1 MSSKKENNQT
11 PWPKVINLKRLEG
24 KVAIVTGSDRGIG
37 RGISIAFAKE
47 GCRVVVNSH
56 KYSKGCDEVVDEVKS
71 LGSDAILVVAD
82 ISKERHVKKLV
93 EKTVRKFGKLDIL
106 VNNAGILVYGT
117 VADLTEKEWN
127 RQMDVNLKG
136 VFLCTK
142 YAVQQMAKQ
151 GKGGRII
158 NISSIAGLVG
168 FPGISAYCASKGGV
182 TELTREVALDCARYG
197 ITVNAINPG
206 VIATDMTKAMLDD
219 PATKK
224 SFMESTPVGRVGQ
237 PEDIG
242 NAAVFLA
249 LDESS
254 FITGHNL
261 VVDGGWTAR

>member
-1 MSSKKENNQT
+1 M
-11 PWPKVINLKRLEG
+11 KRLEG

-37 RGISIAFAKE
+37 RGIAICLAKE
-47 GCRVVVNSH
+47 GCKVIVNSH
-56 KYSKGCDEVVDEVKS
+56 KESKDAYEVVGEIKN
-71 LGSDAILVVAD
+71 LGSDAVFVAAD
-82 ISKERHVKKLV
+82 VSREKNVRNLISK
-93 EKTVRKFGKLDIL
+93 TIGKFGQLNIMI
-106 VNNAGILVYGT
+106 NNAGILVFGT
-117 VADLTEKEWN
+117 VVTLTEKEWD

-142 YAVQQMAKQ
+142 YAVQQMQKQ

-182 TELTREVALDCARYG
+182 TEFTREVALDHAKEG

-206 VIATDMTKAMLDD
+206 VIVTDMTKSMLQDK
-219 PATKK
+219 ATSK
-224 SFMESTPVGRVGQ
+224 SLLDNTPVGRFGH

>member
-1 MSSKKENNQT
+1 MK
-11 PWPKVINLKRLEG
+11 IRRLEG
-24 KVAIVTGSDRGIG
+24 KVAIVTGSDTGIG
-37 RGISIAFAKE
+37 KGIAVALAKE
-47 GCRVVVNSH
+47 GCKIVINSH
-56 KYSKGCDEVVDEVKS
+56 KDSKEANDAVDEIKK
-71 LGSDAILVVAD
+71 LGSDSFLVVAD
-82 ISKERHVKKLV
+82 VSKENDVKNLV
-93 EKTVRKFGKLDIL
+93 GKTAKKFGKVDII
-106 VNNAGILVYGT
+106 VNNAGILVFGT
-117 VADLTEKEWN
+117 VETLTEKDWD
-127 RQMDVNLKG
+127 RQLDVNLKG

-142 YAVQQMAKQ
+142 YAVQQMVKQ

-182 TELTREVALDCARYG
+182 TEFTREVALDCAKYG

-206 VIATDMTKAMLDD
+206 VIVTDMTKGMLNDEK
-219 PATKK
+219 TKK
-224 SFMESTPVGRVGQ
+224 SLMENTPIGRFGQ

-249 LDESS
+249 LDESG

>member
-1 MSSKKENNQT
+1 MNGR
-11 PWPKVINLKRLEG
+11 LKG

-37 RGISIAFAKE
+37 KGIAIELAKE
-47 GCRVVVNSH
+47 GCKVVVNS
-56 KYSKGCDEVVDEVKS
+56 YRESEEAINTVKEIKK
-71 LGSDAILVVAD
+71 LGSDAMFVKANVIREVDIKNLVDKA
-82 ISKERHVKKLV
+82 V
-93 EKTVRKFGKLDIL
+93 EKFGKLDIM
-106 VNNAGILVYGT
+106 VNNAGILVQGT
-117 VADLTEKEWN
+117 VETLNEQDWEK
-127 RQMDVNLKG
+127 QMDVNLKG
-136 VFLCTK
+136 VFFCTK
-142 YAVQQMAKQ
+142 YAVLQMKRQ

-182 TELTREVALDCARYG
+182 TEFTREVALDCAKYE

-206 VIATDMTKAMLDD
+206 VIVTEMTKAMLDD
-219 PATKK
+219 KETNK
-224 SFMESTPVGRVGQ
+224 MLRENTPIGRFGQ

>member
-1 MSSKKENNQT
+1 M
-11 PWPKVINLKRLEG
+11 KRLEG

-37 RGISIAFAKE
+37 KGIAIAFAKE
-47 GCRVVVNSH
+47 GCKVVVNSH
-56 KYSKGCDEVVDEVKS
+56 KDTDEGYKVVEDAKK
-71 LGSDAILVVAD
+71 LGSDAIFVVAD
-82 ISKERHVKKLV
+82 VSREKDVKNLV
-93 EKTVRKFGKLDIL
+93 GKAVNKFGKLDIL
-106 VNNAGILVYGT
+106 VNNAGILVFGT
-117 VADLTEKEWN
+117 LSTLTEKDWD

-136 VFLCTK
+136 VFLCSK
-142 YAVQQMAKQ
+142 YAVQQMISQ

-182 TELTREVALDCARYG
+182 TELTREAALDLAQYG

-206 VIATDMTKAMLDD
+206 VIVTDMTKGMLED
-219 PATKK
+219 PATNKTLLA
-224 SFMESTPVGRVGQ
+224 STPIGRFGQ

-261 VVDGGWTAR
+261 VVDGGWTAK

>member
-1 MSSKKENNQT
+1 MKS
-11 PWPKVINLKRLEG
+11 LEG
-24 KVAIVTGSDRGIG
+24 KVAIITGSNRGIG
-37 RGISIAFAKE
+37 KGIAVALAKE
-47 GCRVVVNSH
+47 GCKVVVNSH
-56 KYSKGCDEVVDEVKS
+56 KDSKDAYEVVNEIKKF
-71 LGSDAILVVAD
+71 GSESIFVVAD
-82 ISKERHVKKLV
+82 VSRENDVKNLV
-93 EKTVRKFGKLDIL
+93 EKTIKKFGKLDIL
-106 VNNAGILVYGT
+106 VNNAGILVSGT
-117 VADLTEKEWN
+117 VTTLTEKDWN

-142 YAVQQMAKQ
+142 YAVQQMLKQ
-151 GKGGRII
+151 GKGGRVI

-182 TELTREVALDCARYG
+182 TELTREVALDCAKYG
-197 ITVNAINPG
+197 ITVNAIDPG
-206 VIATDMTKAMLDD
+206 VIVTDMTKGMLEDE
-219 PATKK
+219 ATKK
-224 SFMESTPVGRVGQ
+224 MLMENTPVGRFGQ

>member
-1 MSSKKENNQT
+1 M
-11 PWPKVINLKRLEG
+11 KRLEG
-24 KVAIVTGSDRGIG
+24 KVAIITGSDRGIG
-37 RGISIAFAKE
+37 KGIAIGLARE
-47 GCRVVVNSH
+47 GCNVLVNSY
-56 KYSKGCDEVVDEVKS
+56 KESEEARNVVEEIKK
-71 LGSDAILVVAD
+71 LGSDAVFVKANVIREVDIKNLVDKA
-82 ISKERHVKKLV
+82 V
-93 EKTVRKFGKLDIL
+93 EKFGRLDIM
-106 VNNAGILVYGT
+106 VNNAGILVQGT
-117 VADLTEKEWN
+117 VETLNEQDWN

-136 VFLCTK
+136 VFFCTK
-142 YAVQQMAKQ
+142 YAVLQMKKQ

-182 TELTREVALDCARYG
+182 TEFTREVALDCAKYG

-206 VIATDMTKAMLDD
+206 VIVTDMTKSMLEDD
-219 PATKK
+219 PTKK
-224 SFMESTPVGRVGQ
+224 SLMENTPVGRFGY

>member
-1 MSSKKENNQT
+1 MGR
-11 PWPKVINLKRLEG
+11 LKG

-37 RGISIAFAKE
+37 RGIAIAFAKE
-47 GCRVVVNSH
+47 GCKVVVNSH
-56 KYSKGCDEVVDEVKS
+56 KNSKEGENVVDEIKH
-71 LGSDAILVVAD
+71 LGSDAIFIAAD
-82 ISKERHVKKLV
+82 VSKERDVRNLAEKAVKK
-93 EKTVRKFGKLDIL
+93 FGNLDIL
-106 VNNAGILVYGT
+106 VNNAGILVSGT
-117 VADLTEKEWN
+117 VSTLTEKDWD
-127 RQMDVNLKG
+127 RQLDVNLKG
-136 VFLCTK
+136 VFLCAK
-142 YAVQQMAKQ
+142 YAVQQMIKQ

-182 TELTREVALDCARYG
+182 TELTREVALDCAKYG
-197 ITVNAINPG
+197 ITVNAIDPG
-206 VIATDMTKAMLDD
+206 VIVTDMTKAMLED

-224 SFMESTPVGRVGQ
+224 ALMENTPVGRFGQ

>member
-1 MSSKKENNQT
+1 MG
-11 PWPKVINLKRLEG
+11 RLEG
-24 KVAIVTGSDRGIG
+24 KVAVVTGSDRGIG
-37 RGISIAFAKE
+37 KGIAIAFAKE
-47 GCRVVVNSH
+47 GCKVVVNSH
-56 KYSKGCDEVVDEVKS
+56 KYAKYGDEAVNEIKN
-71 LGSDAILVVAD
+71 LGSDGIFVVAD
-82 ISKERHVKKLV
+82 VSKERGVKNLI
-93 EKTVRKFGKLDIL
+93 EKAVKKFGKLDVL
-106 VNNAGILVYGT
+106 VNNAGILVSGT
-117 VADLTEKEWN
+117 VTTLTEKDWN

-142 YAVQQMAKQ
+142 YAVQQMIKQ

-182 TELTREVALDCARYG
+182 TELTREVALDCAKYG
-197 ITVNAINPG
+197 ITVNAIDPG
-206 VIATDMTKAMLDD
+206 VIVTDMTKSMLEDE
-219 PATKK
+219 AAKK
-224 SFMESTPVGRVGQ
+224 NLLENTPIGRFGQ

>member
-1 MSSKKENNQT
+1 MKK
-11 PWPKVINLKRLEG
+11 LEG
-24 KVAIVTGSDRGIG
+24 KVAIVTGSNRGIG
-37 RGISIAFAKE
+37 RGISICLAKE
-47 GCRVVVNSH
+47 GCKVVVNSH
-56 KYSKGCDEVVDEVKS
+56 KKDKSGDEVAQEIKKI
-71 LGSDAILVVAD
+71 GSDAIFVVAD
-82 ISKERHVKKLV
+82 VSKESDVENLVKKTV
-93 EKTVRKFGKLDIL
+93 EKFGKLDIM
-106 VNNAGILVYGT
+106 VNNAGILVSGT
-117 VADLTEKEWN
+117 VSTLTEKDWD

-136 VFLCTK
+136 VFFGAK
-142 YAVQQMAKQ
+142 YAVEQMLKQ

-182 TELTREVALDCARYG
+182 TEMTREVALDCAKDG
-197 ITVNAINPG
+197 ITVNAIDPG
-206 VIATDMTKAMLDD
+206 VIVTDMTKGMLDD

-224 SFMESTPVGRVGQ
+224 MLLENTPVGRCGQ